1 MASSRVRALALL
13 LVGMLAVSAPL
24 LGAGTAAAAPESVEG
39 GSAFSELSQKAQEST
54 TETTPAKTVSEQN
67 SQPTNSNKTLVLVL
81 GAAVVLLSAIGIV
94 IVRDAR
100 RVAPAG
106 DADLLDSSSNAD
118 RAARRRKRRAKA
130 KAARQ
135 QRKRNR

>member
-1 MASSRVRALALL
+1 MASSRARALALL
-13 LVGMLAVSAPL
+13 LVGTLALSAPL
-24 LGAGTAAAAPESVEG
+24 IGAGTAVAVESVEG
-39 GSAFSELSQKAQEST
+39 GSAFNELSQKAQEA
-54 TETTPAKTVSEQN
+54 TTPTTPTKTVSEQT

-81 GAAVVLLSAIGIV
+81 GAAVVLLSAIGFV

-106 DADLLDSSSNAD
+106 DADLLDSRSNAD
-118 RAARRRKRRAKA
+118 RAARQRKRRAKA